1 MIDLPKKDDY
11 SASLI
16 ELVRCSENGK
26 SSQVKHLIERKKY
39 QIEAIDVCIRK
50 CIIKYVD
57 RTKDEYL
64 QTILVL
70 LPYIDI
76 NYQNPSLGK
85 STIIMVA
92 CQKGDMTLI
101 KKIVDKHESI
111 DKVNKIDLSRRDN
124 NLYNFVHYI
133 LHKNTNEEDA
143 LEILT
148 YLLNYNSNNKNTNI
162 TNEELLTLK
171 DDEGFSALSLI
182 LSRGWSKMLDTYFT
196 IVNYHCSLHTNSGN
210 TPLHFAIEGKSLQ
223 CLKKILSYTS
233 LDDLKIKNN
242 EGYTPSVFATKKKY
256 YFFSKI
262 LDQFETNYNN
272 CIYKNLLL
280 DNEVNVNDMLDYFN
294 KKNYTKALN
303 MLNCYRVNQSIIGD
317 LTNIS
322 CEWNIILTK
331 RMLGFQKGISPEHI
345 LSKFCHNNTAIR
357 KQSAISYNELSKF
370 FTRYVK
376 DINITEHKDENNYPI
391 DIIVYNKVI
400 FYMKIGDMNG
410 VIRTITLYLNN
421 IYQQNYD
428 KYYKHII
435 TSNFLFIIVEY
446 FISKNENE
454 IALSIIEGIESYL
467 KNKSK
472 EENNKKVL
480 LEYLNQSELISQYSP
495 SLKDCYCYLHLL
507 RSMCSF
513 ENAKKHFSN
522 YKNEAKGEIIKEINI
537 FNRLKG
543 LYIMLKAKMN
553 YKFNF
558 VLKAFQKISLIKDN
572 YFDVS
577 NEYKLFYYNSTG
589 ILYLKLKHFSNAE
602 FMFKTGLEICKRMYT
617 HSKCSGEDLII
628 QKANLI
634 INLKFNLA
642 LSLFYQKKYSQSNDI
657 LKELSQ
663 KKIMNKNVYLWYR
676 LGLTCL
682 EIHLIS
688 IKPNNPSNIVD
699 NSNKDNSQ
707 LSNQKKEESS
717 SNGEDNNM
725 NDDYDELYHQFEQ
738 EYGDYPSDSSSYR
751 YSISSTKNKNIQNK
765 LLLWKPS
772 PTIITDEL
780 NDAINSFNRVISL
793 QNGYPRQ
800 KEEIEVIKA
809 VSSIIPISQEKEKP
823 KNINQSLLNS
833 SYLNLLF
840 CFSLSGKWSSI
851 VFLSQ
856 YLLSRNSIPN
866 DIKGKVYLYKIE
878 ALIHLKQINEA
889 LKSINSLLGM
899 KENYRVDL
907 YNINRGNIVND
918 IHMKMFLRIG
928 MIYANC
934 QIKSYEESE
943 KLLQNLLET
952 YYKDKESEIPIYI
965 IYLGVYI
972 NLLQGKKES
981 ALRLLKHKTF
991 EFNKE
996 DKYR

>member
-50 CIIKYVD
+50 CIIKYVS
-57 RTKDEYL
+57 TKEEYL

-92 CQKGDMTLI
+92 CQKGDMNLI
-101 KKIVDKHESI
+101 QKIVEKHESI
-111 DKVNKIDLSRRDN
+111 DKINKIDLSRRDN

-133 LHKNTNEEDA
+133 LHKNTNEEEA

-162 TNEELLTLK
+162 TNEELLSLK
-171 DDEGFSALSLI
+171 DDHGFSALSLI
-182 LSRGWSKMLDTYFT
+182 LSRGWSKMLNTYFT

-210 TPLHFAIEGKSLQ
+210 TPLHFAIEGKSLR

-233 LDDLKIKNN
+233 LEDLKIKNKD
-242 EGYTPSVFATKKKY
+242 GFTPSIFATKKKY
-256 YFFSKI
+256 FFFSKI

-272 CIYKNLLL
+272 FIYKNLLL
-280 DNEVNVNDMLDYFN
+280 DNEIKVNDMLDYFN
-294 KKNYTKALN
+294 KRNYSKVLN
-303 MLNCYRVNQSIIGD
+303 MLNAYRVNQSIIGD

-345 LSKFCHNNTAIR
+345 LSKFCDNNSNIR
-357 KQSAISYNELSKF
+357 KQGAISYNELSKF
-370 FTRYVK
+370 FNRYVK
-376 DINITEHKDENNYPI
+376 DGNIIEHKDEDNYPI
-391 DIIVYNKVI
+391 DIIIYNKVI
-400 FYMKIGDMNG
+400 FYMKIGDMEG
-410 VIRTITLYLNN
+410 VIRTITLYINN

-428 KYYKHII
+428 KYYKFII
-435 TSNFLFIIVEY
+435 MLNFLFIIVEY

-454 IALSIIEGIESYL
+454 LALSIIEGIENYL
-467 KNKSK
+467 QNKAK
-472 EENNKKVL
+472 EENNNVVL
-480 LEYLNQSELISQYSP
+480 SEYLNQSELINQYS
-495 SLKDCYCYLHLL
+495 SSFKDCNCYLHLL

-522 YKNEAKGEIIKEINI
+522 YKNEAKGEYIKDINI

-572 YFDVS
+572 YFDVT
-577 NEYKLFYYNSTG
+577 NEYKIFYYNSTG

-602 FMFKTGLEICKRMYT
+602 FMFKSGLEICKRMYT
-617 HSKCSGEDLII
+617 HSKCSSEDLIL
-628 QKANLI
+628 QKANFI

-642 LSLFYQKKYSQSNDI
+642 LSLFYQKKYAQSNDI

-663 KKIMNKNVYLWYR
+663 KQIMKKNVYLWYR
-676 LGLTCL
+676 LGLTSL

-688 IKPNNPSNIVD
+688 IKPSNTSNNAD
-699 NSNKDNSQ
+699 NSIKDNSQ

-717 SNGEDNNM
+717 SNGEDNI
-725 NDDYDELYHQFEQ
+725 NDDYDDLYQQFEQ
-738 EYGDYPSDSSSYR
+738 EYGDYQSDSSSYR
-751 YSISSTKNKNIQNK
+751 NSISPSQNKNSHNK
-765 LLLWKPS
+765 LILMKPS

-780 NDAINSFNRVISL
+780 NDAISSFNRVISL
-793 QNGYPRQ
+793 QDGYPRP
-800 KEEIEVIKA
+800 KEDIDVIKA

-856 YLLSRNSIPN
+856 YLLTKNTIPN

-889 LKSINSLLGM
+889 LKSINILLGK

-934 QIKSYEESE
+934 QNKNYEESE
-943 KLLQNLLET
+943 KLLQNLIET
-952 YYKDKESEIPIYI
+952 YYKDKESDIPIYL

-972 NLLQGKKES
+972 NLLQGKRES

-991 EFNKE
+991 EYDKE